1 MKELLRTA
9 LSVKMLLLTLLM
21 VFVNCVFFSYECDTE
36 KRITLTDEELT
47 KYIETYPAYLQSVF
61 DNAENMGTISLLQGK
76 DSFAV
81 KNIEKTVADYS
92 KLSGKVQYGENR
104 AIVAYSNYLT
114 GDFMMIALIVL
125 IAIRFSEEKRK
136 GVSGIVKTTVKGRKI
151 LALQRI
157 GIITGSAFVI
167 AFLFTFTEILTG
179 GILLGDMELFRSI
192 QSVPEFKICSLP
204 IDIFGYLTLSTVMKA
219 MTVAVI
225 GLFIY
230 LFTYILSITPASLI
244 AAVIFAVEYL
254 LHAFIISTD
263 RFNFFK
269 FSNIFSGLKNDVFF
283 KNYCNL
289 NLFGIPAG
297 FMETCIVLLLLLA
310 VLFAVLCVTLT
321 SGNISVGIKGFNLLS
336 GVREKIAVKLPTL
349 PLFLWEAK
357 KILINQ
363 KGIVI
368 VIAAAF
374 LAISSVTQYNYYSYT
389 DYSRMKMYEKYSG
402 PVSEKTVKRI
412 EDDIK
417 SYEKGIENIDAQLAE
432 TDPGNEERIIEL
444 TQQMNNLQST
454 LSLTEEFHALAVDRL
469 QYRNKTGIAV
479 HIINNKPY
487 KLLLISDTATI
498 NKNSL
503 YILIALIICFSGVI
517 AHERQCNMYDI
528 QRSQR
533 RGRMLLLISKLI
545 LVLIISVLLSAS
557 VNIAHLINFT
567 DTVELTDLTVPCQSL
582 TFLDGIP
589 WLKVNIQDYLIIL
602 YALRM
607 LAAFGV
613 GLLVVLISRFC
624 KSSSMAM
631 GISAGLIL
639 IPTILKG
646 AGVSFMIS
654 FADIVS
660 FVLK

>member
-9 LSVKMLLLTLLM
+9 LSKKMLLLTLLM
-21 VFVNCVFFSYECDTE
+21 VFINCVFFSYECDAE
-36 KRITLTDEELT
+36 KQITLTGDELNS
-47 KYIETYPAYLQSVF
+47 YIESYPDYLQSVF

-81 KNIEKTVADYS
+81 KNIDKTVADYS
-92 KLSGKVQYGENR
+92 KLSGKVQFGENR
-104 AIVAYSNYLT
+104 AIVAFSNYMT
-114 GDFMMIALIVL
+114 GDFMMIAIIIL
-125 IAIRFSEEKRK
+125 IAIRFSEERRK

-157 GIITGSAFVI
+157 AIIAVSAVVI
-167 AFLFTFTEILTG
+167 AFLFTVTEIITG
-179 GILLGDMELFRSI
+179 TVMLGDMELSRSI
-192 QSVPEFKICSLP
+192 QSVPEFKMCSLP
-204 IDIFGYLTLSTVMKA
+204 INIYGYLTISTIMKA
-219 MTVAVI
+219 MTVMTI
-225 GLFIY
+225 GVFIY

-244 AAVIFAVEYL
+244 AAVIFGVEYI

-269 FSNIFSGLKNDVFF
+269 FANIFTGLKNDVFF

-289 NLFGIPAG
+289 NIFGMPAG
-297 FMETCIVLLLLLA
+297 FMEACIVLLVILII
-310 VLFAVLCVTLT
+310 LFSVLCITFT
-321 SGNISVGIKGFNLLS
+321 SGNAGFFFKGFAILS
-336 GVREKIAVKLPTL
+336 GVKEKVAAKLPTM

-374 LAISSVTQYNYYSYT
+374 LAITSVTQYNYYSYT
-389 DYSRMKMYEKYSG
+389 DYNRTKMYERYKG
-402 PVSEKTVKRI
+402 AVTEKTIQRI
-412 EDDIK
+412 ESDIA
-417 SYEKGIENIDAQLAE
+417 SYEKGIANIEQQIAEIDPEDEGRLAE
-432 TDPGNEERIIEL
+432 LSE
-444 TQQMNNLQST
+444 QMVNLQGL
-454 LSLTEEFHALAVDRL
+454 LSLTGEFYELGKDRL
-469 QYRNKTGIAV
+469 EYRNKTGIPV
-479 HIINNKPY
+479 HIIDNKPY
-487 KLLLISDTATI
+487 KLLLITDTATI

-517 AHERQCNMYDI
+517 AYERQCNMYDI

-533 RGRMLLLISKLI
+533 RGRKTLILSKLI
-545 LVLIISVLLSAS
+545 LVFIISVLLSAS

-567 DTVELTDLTVPCQSL
+567 SSVELTNLNVPCQSL

-589 WLKVNIQDYLIIL
+589 WLKVSIKDYLIIL
-602 YALRM
+602 YTLRM
-607 LAAFGV
+607 VTTFIV
-613 GLLVVLISRFC
+613 GLLITLISRFS

-631 GISAGLIL
+631 GVSAGIIL

-646 AGVSFMIS
+646 AGVTFMIS
-654 FADIVS
+654 FADFVS
-660 FVLK
+660 LVLK

>member
-9 LSVKMLLLTLLM
+9 LSKKMLLLTLLM

-36 KRITLTDEELT
+36 KQITLTGEELDS
-47 KYIETYPAYLQSVF
+47 YIESYPAYLQSVF

-81 KNIEKTVADYS
+81 KNIDKTVADYS
-92 KLSGKVQYGENR
+92 VLSGKVQKGENR

-114 GDFMMIALIVL
+114 GDFMMIAIIVL

-136 GVSGIVKTTVKGRKI
+136 GVSGIVKTTVGGRKL

-157 GIITGSAFVI
+157 GIITGSALVI

-204 IDIFGYLTLSTVMKA
+204 IDIFGYLMLSTMMKA

-230 LFTYILSITPASLI
+230 LFTYIFSITPASLV
-244 AAVIFAVEYL
+244 AAVIFAVEYI

-263 RFNFFK
+263 RFNGFK
-269 FSNIFSGLKNDVFF
+269 FANIFTGLKNDVFF

-297 FMETCIVLLLLLA
+297 FMETCIVLLIALI
-310 VLFAVLCVTLT
+310 VIFAVLCLMLT
-321 SGNISVGIKGFNLLS
+321 SGNMAFYVRGFGVLS
-336 GVREKIAVKLPTL
+336 GLREKIAVKLPTL

-389 DYSRMKMYEKYSG
+389 DYSRTKMYEKYKG
-402 PVSEKTVKRI
+402 AVTEKLVERI
-412 EDDIK
+412 DGDIK
-417 SYEKGIENIDAQLAE
+417 SYEKGIENVLAQIE
-432 TDPGNEERIIEL
+432 KTDPEDEKRLQEL
-444 TQQMNNLQST
+444 SMQMNNLQSL
-454 LSLTEEFHALAVDRL
+454 LSLTEEFYELAADRL
-469 QYRNKTGIAV
+469 EYRNKTGIPV
-479 HIINNKPY
+479 HIIDNKPY
-487 KLLLISDTATI
+487 RLLLITDTATI

-517 AHERQCNMYDI
+517 AHERERNMYDI

-533 RGRMLLLISKLI
+533 RGRGLLLLSKLI

-567 DTVELTDLTVPCQSL
+567 DTVELTNLTVPCQSL

-602 YALRM
+602 YSLRM

-613 GLLVVLISRFC
+613 GLLVTAISRFS

-631 GISAGLIL
+631 GVSAGLIL

>member
-9 LSVKMLLLTLLM
+9 LSKKMLLLTLLM

-36 KRITLTDEELT
+36 KQITLTGEELDS
-47 KYIETYPAYLQSVF
+47 YIESYPAYLQSVF

-81 KNIEKTVADYS
+81 KNIDKTVADYS
-92 KLSGKVQYGENR
+92 VLSGKVQKGENR

-114 GDFMMIALIVL
+114 GDFMMIAIIVL

-136 GVSGIVKTTVKGRKI
+136 GVSGIVKTTVGGRKL

-157 GIITGSAFVI
+157 GIITGSALVI

-204 IDIFGYLTLSTVMKA
+204 IDIFGYLMLSTMMKA

-230 LFTYILSITPASLI
+230 LFTYIFSITPASLV
-244 AAVIFAVEYL
+244 AAVIFAVEYI

-263 RFNFFK
+263 RFNGFK
-269 FSNIFSGLKNDVFF
+269 FANIFTGLKNDVFF

-297 FMETCIVLLLLLA
+297 FMETCIVLLIALI
-310 VLFAVLCVTLT
+310 VIFAVLCLMLT
-321 SGNISVGIKGFNLLS
+321 SGNMAFSVKGFGVLS
-336 GVREKIAVKLPTL
+336 GLREKIAVKLPTL

-389 DYSRMKMYEKYSG
+389 DYSRTKMYEKYKG
-402 PVSEKTVKRI
+402 AVTEKLVERI
-412 EDDIK
+412 DNDIK
-417 SYEKGIENIDAQLAE
+417 SYEKGIENVMIQIE
-432 TDPGNEERIIEL
+432 KTDPEDEKRLQEL
-444 TQQMNNLQST
+444 SMQMNNLQSL
-454 LSLTEEFHALAVDRL
+454 LSLTEEFYELAADRL
-469 QYRNKTGIAV
+469 EYRNKT
-479 HIINNKPY
+479 
-487 KLLLISDTATI
+487 
-498 NKNSL
+498 
-503 YILIALIICFSGVI
+503 
-517 AHERQCNMYDI
+517 
-528 QRSQR
+528 
-533 RGRMLLLISKLI
+533 
-545 LVLIISVLLSAS
+545 
-557 VNIAHLINFT
+557 
-567 DTVELTDLTVPCQSL
+567 
-582 TFLDGIP
+582 
-589 WLKVNIQDYLIIL
+589 
-602 YALRM
+602 
-607 LAAFGV
+607 
-613 GLLVVLISRFC
+613 
-624 KSSSMAM
+624 
-631 GISAGLIL
+631 
-639 IPTILKG
+639 
-646 AGVSFMIS
+646 
-654 FADIVS
+654 
-660 FVLK
+660 

>member
-9 LSVKMLLLTLLM
+9 LSKKMLLLTLLM

-36 KRITLTDEELT
+36 KQITLTGDELT
-47 KYIETYPAYLQSVF
+47 AYLESYPDYLQSVF

-81 KNIEKTVADYS
+81 KNIDKTVADYS
-92 KLSGKVQYGENR
+92 KLSGKVQFGENR
-104 AIVAYSNYLT
+104 AIVAFSNYMT
-114 GDFMMIALIVL
+114 GDFMMIAIIIL
-125 IAIRFSEEKRK
+125 IAIRFSEERRK
-136 GVSGIVKTTVKGRKI
+136 GVTGIVKTTIKGRKI

-157 GIITGSAFVI
+157 AIIAGSAVVI
-167 AFLFTFTEILTG
+167 AFLFTVTEILTG
-179 GILLGDMELFRSI
+179 TVMLGDMELSRSI
-192 QSVPEFKICSLP
+192 QSVPEFKMCSLP
-204 IDIFGYLTLSTVMKA
+204 INIYGYLTISTVMKA
-219 MTVAVI
+219 MTVMTI
-225 GLFIY
+225 GVFIY

-244 AAVIFAVEYL
+244 AAVIFGVEYI

-269 FSNIFSGLKNDVFF
+269 FANIFTGLKNDVFF

-289 NLFGIPAG
+289 NIFGMPLG
-297 FMETCIVLLLLLA
+297 FMEACIILIVFLIVL
-310 VLFAVLCVTLT
+310 FSVLCVTLT
-321 SGNISVGIKGFNLLS
+321 SGNAGFSLKGFAVLS
-336 GVREKIAVKLPTL
+336 GFKEKVAAKLPTL

-357 KILINQ
+357 KILVNQ

-374 LAISSVTQYNYYSYT
+374 LAISSVTQYSYYSYT
-389 DYSRMKMYEKYSG
+389 EYDRAKMYQKYKG
-402 PVSEKTVKRI
+402 PVNEKMIERIENDVAGLELGVKNLEELLEKTDPEDEEELARLSQQIVNLMSQLNLTKEFLELGNDRFDYYKR
-412 EDDIK
+412 
-417 SYEKGIENIDAQLAE
+417 
-432 TDPGNEERIIEL
+432 
-444 TQQMNNLQST
+444 
-454 LSLTEEFHALAVDRL
+454 
-469 QYRNKTGIAV
+469 TGIPV
-479 HIINNKPY
+479 HLIDNKPY

-533 RGRMLLLISKLI
+533 RGRKTLILSKLI
-545 LVLIISVLLSAS
+545 LVFIISVLLSAS

-567 DTVELTDLTVPCQSL
+567 DTVELINLDVPCQSL

-589 WLKVNIQDYLIIL
+589 WLKVNILEYLIIT
-602 YALRM
+602 YTLRI
-607 LAAFGV
+607 LAAFAV
-613 GLLVVLISRFC
+613 GLLITVISRLS

-631 GISAGLIL
+631 GVSAGIIL

-646 AGVSFMIS
+646 AGVTFMIS
-654 FADIVS
+654 FADFVS
-660 FVLK
+660 LVLK